1 METFKQIVYL
11 LVGLVVFVTGMSFM
25 SEGLKECAGGSI
37 RRLFKKI
44 KDNRIASASIGA
56 GTTAIVQSS
65 GATTVMVVGFLGT
78 GALTFTQGFSVMLG
92 AHLGTTITG
101 ILVSLSSFSFSIY
114 LMLLAFIGFILGFF
128 KGENV
133 RSVGKILVGFGILF
147 FGLEA
152 MKNTFKD
159 PTISE
164 NIVNFLKTV
173 DFPLLLMLFGA
184 ILTCLTQS
192 SSATNGIVIVM
203 VASNPNL
210 IDSGFYLVLGATI
223 GAMMPAFLAS
233 LKSNILAKRVTYS
246 MILVRIFGAFAMT
259 LIVWAISKPLFDW
272 IETIDNIDVGML
284 LALFTVIYNII
295 FIAICM
301 PLITPIEGIANRI
314 FKDKDALKKK
324 QSLRFIDDNLL
335 NTPSLAV
342 VQVIKE
348 IENMFNLARDN
359 MFLGLDAIVN
369 VDLSK
374 AKEIENREEEIDYM
388 NTAISDYLI
397 KLSAKATLADE
408 IKIGSYYHV
417 INDIERIGDHAFN
430 FLNSARAMANEDLHF
445 SDIAKE
451 EFESFKKV
459 LKEMFDLAGMI
470 FATQDKNAL
479 DKLHALEEETDKL
492 KEELG
497 NNHFYRIRNNQC
509 NNELSPFHSNL
520 LTRLERVA
528 DHLTNVGY
536 SIINPTGDEVKKTEK
551 MEKVLNA
558 E

>member
-1 METFKQIVYL
+1 MT
-11 LVGLVVFVTGMSFM
+11 FM
-25 SEGLKECAGGSI
+25 SDGLKECAGGSI

-78 GALTFTQGFSVMLG
+78 GALTFTQGFSIMLG

-101 ILVSLSSFSFSIY
+101 ILVSLSSFSFSIF

-128 KGENV
+128 KSENV
-133 RSVGKILVGFGILF
+133 RSIGKILVGFGILF

-184 ILTCLTQS
+184 LLTCLTQS
-192 SSATNGIVIVM
+192 SSATNGIVIIM

-223 GAMMPAFLAS
+223 GAMMPAFLAA

-246 MILVRIFGAFAMT
+246 MIIVRIIGAILAT
-259 LIVWAISKPLFDW
+259 LIVWAISKPLFEWLLKFPEDD
-272 IETIDNIDVGML
+272 IGMM
-284 LALFTVIYNII
+284 LALFTVIYNVI
-295 FIAICM
+295 FIIIAL
-301 PLITPIEGIANRI
+301 PLITPIEHLSNKL
-314 FKDKDALKKK
+314 FKDKETLKKK
-324 QSLRFIDDNLL
+324 QLLHYINDNLL
-335 NTPSLAV
+335 NTPSVAV
-342 VQVIKE
+342 VQVRKE
-348 IENMFNLARDN
+348 IENMFNKARKN
-359 MFLGLDAIVN
+359 LFLGIEAIVN
-369 VDLSK
+369 ADTSN
-374 AKEIENREEEIDYM
+374 AKEIETREEEIDYI

-408 IKIGSYYHV
+408 TKIGSYYHV
-417 INDIERIGDHAFN
+417 INDIERIGDHAYN
-430 FLNSARAMANEDLHF
+430 FLNGARVMQREDLQF
-445 SDIAKE
+445 SDRAKG
-451 EFESFKKV
+451 EFEQFKVV
-459 LKEMFDLAGMI
+459 LEQMFDIAENI
-470 FATQDKNAL
+470 FKNQDKTDL
-479 DKLHALEEETDKL
+479 EKLHELEEETDRL
-492 KEELG
+492 KEELS
-497 NNHFYRIRNNQC
+497 NSHFQRIRNHTC
-509 NNELSPFHSNL
+509 HNELSPFHSNV
-520 LTRLERVA
+520 LTRLERCA

-536 SIINPTGDEVKKTEK
+536 SIVNPTGDEIKKT
-551 MEKVLNA
+551 N
-558 E
+558 

>member
-1 METFKQIVYL
+1 MDTFKQIVFL
-11 LVGLVVFVTGMSFM
+11 LVGLVVFVTGMNFM
-25 SEGLKECAGGSI
+25 SNGLKACAGGSI

-65 GATTVMVVGFLGT
+65 GATTVMVVGFLST
-78 GALTFTQGFSVMLG
+78 GALTFAQGFSVMLG

-101 ILVSLSSFSFSIY
+101 ILVSLSGLPFAVF
-114 LMLLAFIGFILGFF
+114 LMLLAFIGFILSFF

-133 RSVGKILVGFGILF
+133 KSVGEILIGFGILF

-152 MKNTFKD
+152 MKNTFAYE
-159 PTISE
+159 PIRNNLAS
-164 NIVNFLKTV
+164 FLKTV

-184 ILTCLTQS
+184 LLTCLTQS

-203 VASNPNL
+203 VAQNPNL

-233 LKSNILAKRVTYS
+233 LKSNILPKRVTYS
-246 MILVRIFGAFAMT
+246 MIIVRVFGAFVMT
-259 LIVWAISKPLFDW
+259 LIVWAISGPLFKW
-272 IETIDNIDVGML
+272 IATLEGKIDIGMI
-284 LALFTVIYNII
+284 LALFTVVYNII
-295 FIAICM
+295 FIIICM
-301 PLITPIEGIANRI
+301 PLITPIEKISNKM

-324 QSLRFIDDNLL
+324 QSLHFIDDNLL

-342 VQVIKE
+342 VQVRKE
-348 IENMFNLARDN
+348 IENMFDLAKEN
-359 MFLGLDAIVN
+359 MLLGIDAIVN

-374 AKEIENREEEIDYM
+374 SKEIESREEEIDYM

-408 IKIGSYYHV
+408 TKIGSYYHV

-430 FLNSARAMANEDLHF
+430 FLNSARAMSREDLQF

-451 EFESFKKV
+451 EFKSFKVV
-459 LKEMFDLAGMI
+459 LEQMFEIAGNI
-470 FATQDKNAL
+470 FKNQDKKDL
-479 DKLHALEEETDKL
+479 EKLHTLEEETDKL

-497 NNHFYRIRNNQC
+497 NNHFQRIKNHKC
-509 NNELSPFHSNL
+509 NNELSPFHSNV
-520 LTRLERVA
+520 LTRLERCA

-536 SIINPTGDEVKKTEK
+536 SIINPTGDEVKKQ
-551 MEKVLNA
+551 A
-558 E
+558 Q

>member
-1 METFKQIVYL
+1 MATFKLIVFL
-11 LVGLVVFVTGMSFM
+11 LVGLVVFVTGMNFM
-25 SEGLKECAGGSI
+25 SDGLKECAGGSI

-65 GATTVMVVGFLGT
+65 GATTVMVVGFLST
-78 GALTFTQGFSVMLG
+78 GALTFTQGFSIMLG

-101 ILVSLSSFSFSIY
+101 VLVSLSSFSFSIF
-114 LMLLAFIGFILGFF
+114 LMLTAFIGFILGFF
-128 KGENV
+128 KSENV

-159 PTISE
+159 KTISD
-164 NIVNFLKTV
+164 NLVSFLKAV
-173 DFPLLLMLFGA
+173 DFPLLLMLLGA
-184 ILTCLTQS
+184 LLTCLTQS

-203 VASNPNL
+203 VASNSSSTSL
-210 IDSGFYLVLGATI
+210 LDSGFYLVLGATI

-246 MILVRIFGAFAMT
+246 MIIVRIIGAFVMT
-259 LIVWAISKPLFDW
+259 LIVWAISGPLFDLLAKVPEDD
-272 IETIDNIDVGML
+272 IGMM

-295 FIAICM
+295 FIALCM
-301 PLITPIEGIANRI
+301 PFITPIEKISNKL
-314 FKDKDALKKK
+314 FKDKEALKKK
-324 QSLRFIDDNLL
+324 QSLHYINDNLL

-342 VQVIKE
+342 VQVRKE
-348 IENMFNLARDN
+348 IENMFDLARTN

-369 VDLSK
+369 VNLSK
-374 AKEIENREEEIDYM
+374 AKEMEAREDEIDYI

-408 IKIGSYYHV
+408 TKIGSYYHV

-430 FLNSARAMANEDLHF
+430 FLNSARAMSKEDLEF
-445 SDIAKE
+445 SDIAKG
-451 EFESFKKV
+451 EFERFRV
-459 LKEMFDLAGMI
+459 ILEQMFELAGNI
-470 FATQDKNAL
+470 FKTQDRTDL
-479 DKLHALEEETDKL
+479 DKLHSLEEETDRL
-492 KEELG
+492 KEELS
-497 NNHFYRIRNNQC
+497 NNHFYRIRNNEC

-520 LTRLERVA
+520 LTRLERCA
-528 DHLTNVGY
+528 DHLTNIGY
-536 SIINPTGDEVKKTEK
+536 SIINPTGDEVKKTNVAVTE
-551 MEKVLNA
+551 A
-558 E
+558 

>member
-1 METFKQIVYL
+1 METFKQIVSL

-152 MKNTFKD
+152 MKGTFNYEPIKN
-159 PTISE
+159 
-164 NIVNFLKTV
+164 NIANFLKTV
-173 DFPLLLMLFGA
+173 DFPLLLMLLGA
-184 ILTCLTQS
+184 LLTCLTQS

-430 FLNSARAMANEDLHF
+430 FLNSAKAMAREDLMF
-445 SDIAKE
+445 SNTAKE
-451 EFESFKKV
+451 EFASFRSV
-459 LKEMFDLAGMI
+459 LEEMFETAGKI
-470 FATQDKNAL
+470 FATQDKKAL

-497 NNHFYRIRNNQC
+497 NNHFHRIRNNQC

-536 SIINPTGDEVKKTEK
+536 SIINPTGDEVKKTS
-551 MEKVLNA
+551 KVEEVTDA